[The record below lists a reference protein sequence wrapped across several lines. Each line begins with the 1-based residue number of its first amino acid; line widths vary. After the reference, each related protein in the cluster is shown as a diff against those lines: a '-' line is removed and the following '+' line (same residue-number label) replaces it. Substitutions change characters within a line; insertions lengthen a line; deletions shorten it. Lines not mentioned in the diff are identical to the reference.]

1 MNKEQFF
8 KAIDNVDDKMID
20 ELMQEEVVQP
30 ETVKN
35 RRGFNFRLFV
45 PCAAT
50 LVLAFGLGAFALA
63 NNFALPSLSSGDTE
77 AIEESLMPP
86 EMSDNN
92 ILLPSETTDQTEETT
107 YQTGE
112 SSDQTA
118 DQTEEAYEQTSETT
132 EQASETDSQ
141 EDLETASQTEDAD
154 VVWEYIFPKFNGM
167 VLGYFPKAVDVSQD
181 TIDEIKMN
189 IPNSQI
195 QERTAVKD
203 AVLNFEYV
211 LPLYY
216 AEVVPVQTEED
227 VAEYH
232 EVYNF
237 SDKYMISITSGG
249 SCIGFCVVSKH
260 DEVALYNAKGDKF
273 NMKGVWL
280 LDFTSI
286 SADIERMIQESVEE
300 DGIAY
305 MILRSDGRFYMI
317 VDNIENRVI
326 NIITS
331 TGIGT
336 SGEEL
341 LKEIWE
347 AKGFGPESVFETR
360 EAN

>member
-50 LVLAFGLGAFALA
+50 LVLALGLGAFALA
-63 NNFALPSLSSGDTE
+63 NNFALPSLSSGETE
-77 AIEESLMPP
+77 AIEDSLIPP
-86 EMSDNN
+86 ETSENN
-92 ILLPSETTDQTEETT
+92 ILPSETTDQT
-107 YQTGE
+107 
-112 SSDQTA
+112 D
-118 DQTEEAYEQTSETT
+118 EAS
-132 EQASETDSQ
+132 EQASETDPQ
-141 EDLETASQTEDAD
+141 EDLETVSHTEDSD
-154 VVWEYIFPKFNGM
+154 TVWQYIFKDGVN
-167 VLGYFPKAVDVSQD
+167 LGDFPEAVEVSQD
-181 TIDEIKMN
+181 TIDEIKLN
-189 IPNSQI
+189 IPNSRI
-195 QERTAVKD
+195 QAQTAVKD

-237 SDKYMISITSGG
+237 SDRYMISITSGG

-273 NMKGVWL
+273 NVKDMWL

-305 MILRSDGRFYMI
+305 MILRSDGRFFLI

-331 TGIGT
+331 TGIGL
-336 SGEEL
+336 SGDDL

-347 AKGFGPESVFETR
+347 EHGF
-360 EAN
+360 EATDADTANTEG

>member
-30 ETVKN
+30 ETVKKHS
-35 RRGFNFRLFV
+35 GFNFRLFV

-63 NNFALPSLSSGDTE
+63 NNFALPSLSSGETE
-77 AIEESLMPP
+77 SIEESLMPP
-86 EMSDNN
+86 EISDNN
-92 ILLPSETTDQTEETT
+92 ILLPYETTDQTEETT

-118 DQTEEAYEQTSETT
+118 DQTEEASEQTSETT

-154 VVWEYIFPKFNGM
+154 IVWEYIFPKFNGM
-167 VLGYFPKAVDVSQD
+167 VLGYFPKAVEVSQD
-181 TIDEIKMN
+181 TIDEIKLN
-189 IPNSQI
+189 ITDSLI
-195 QERTAVKD
+195 QRKTAVKD

-249 SCIGFCVVSKH
+249 SCIGFCVVSMREH
-260 DEVALYNAKGDKF
+260 VILYNEKGDKITIRG
-273 NMKGVWL
+273 MWL
-280 LDFTSI
+280 LDYISI
-286 SADIERMIQESVEE
+286 STDIERMIQESVEE

-305 MILRSDGRFYMI
+305 MILRSDGKFYLMY
-317 VDNIENRVI
+317 DNGIS
-326 NIITS
+326 IITS
-331 TGIGT
+331 TGIGI

-341 LKEIWE
+341 LKEIWQ
-347 AKGFGPESVFETR
+347 AKGFGSESVFDTR

>member
-50 LVLAFGLGAFALA
+50 LVLALGLGAFALA
-63 NNFALPSLSSGDTE
+63 NNFALPSLSSGETE
-77 AIEESLMPP
+77 VIEDSLMPP
-86 EMSDNN
+86 ETSENN
-92 ILLPSETTDQTEETT
+92 ILPSETTDQT
-107 YQTGE
+107 
-112 SSDQTA
+112 D
-118 DQTEEAYEQTSETT
+118 EASEQTSET
-132 EQASETDSQ
+132 DPQ
-141 EDLETASQTEDAD
+141 EDLKTVSHTTEDSD
-154 VVWEYIFPKFNGM
+154 TVWQYIFKGVVN
-167 VLGYFPKAVDVSQD
+167 LGDFPEAVEVSQD
-181 TIDEIKMN
+181 TIDEIKLN
-189 IPNSQI
+189 ITNSRI

-203 AVLNFEYV
+203 AVLNFDYV
-211 LPLYY
+211 FPLYY
-216 AEVVPVQTEED
+216 AEVVPTKTAED
-227 VAEYH
+227 VLEYR
-232 EVYNF
+232 EIYKF
-237 SDKYMISITSGG
+237 SDRYMISITSGG

-260 DEVALYNAKGDKF
+260 DEVTLYNTNGEKF
-273 NMKGVWL
+273 NVKGMWL

-286 SADIERMIQESVEE
+286 SADIERIIQVSVKE

-305 MILRSDGRFYMI
+305 MTLKSDGRFFLI

-347 AKGFGPESVFETR
+347 AKGFGPESVFDTR

>member
-63 NNFALPSLSSGDTE
+63 NNFALPSLSSGETE

-86 EMSDNN
+86 ETSENN
-92 ILLPSETTDQTEETT
+92 ILPSETTDQT
-107 YQTGE
+107 
-112 SSDQTA
+112 D
-118 DQTEEAYEQTSETT
+118 EASEQTPETT

-141 EDLETASQTEDAD
+141 EDLETVSHTKDSDIE
-154 VVWEYIFPKFNGM
+154 WEYFFEGFKGFG
-167 VLGYFPKAVDVSQD
+167 VALGDFPKAVEVSQD

-203 AVLNFEYV
+203 AVLNFDYV
-211 LPLYY
+211 FPLYY
-216 AEVVPVQTEED
+216 AEVVPAKTEED
-227 VAEYH
+227 VTEYH
-232 EVYNF
+232 EVYTF
-237 SDKYMISITSGG
+237 SDRYMISITSGG

-260 DEVALYNAKGDKF
+260 DEVTLYNTKGDKF
-273 NMKGVWL
+273 NVKDIWL
-280 LDFTSI
+280 SDFTSI
-286 SADIERMIQESVEE
+286 SADIERIIQVSVKE
-300 DGIAY
+300 DGIGY
-305 MILRSDGRFYMI
+305 MVLRSDGKFYLLF
-317 VDNIENRVI
+317 DNIEYI
-326 NIITS
+326 GIHIITS

-336 SGEEL
+336 SGEKL
-341 LKEIWE
+341 MNEIWE
-347 AKGFGPESVFETR
+347 AKGFDPEAVFETSEEKR
-360 EAN
+360 VESNR